1 MYLILSK
8 GKGYLPR
15 LNGDIKNKLYVRGG
29 QKDDGRAASQRY
41 YLFHIFKDIAAAA
54 GAAVLPL
61 LLYLLLRYTFAE

>member
-1 MYLILSK
+1 MYLIQSK
-8 GKGYLPR
+8 GKGYHPR
-15 LNGDIKNKLYVRGG
+15 LNGDIKNKCVRGG